1 MSLATPAA
9 PIRLGVVCDY
19 LEERWPSMDLMPEMI
34 LRHLAEQHATEILA
48 ERIRPPWRNRLVKLP
63 GLGKSGLA
71 RNADRV
77 WNRHLHYPRQI
88 RKYVK
93 SNCFDLFHL
102 VDHSYAQL
110 LHEFPTGRTVVTC
123 HDLDTFKCLLEPT
136 SEPRPKWFKALANRS
151 LRGFQKAAAIA
162 CNSQATYAAILHYG
176 LLPQEK
182 LRVVHVAVHPA
193 CTPKPDTESDAR
205 ATAFL
210 GPTPTDLTPEIL
222 HVGSNIPR
230 KRIDVLLNVFARIQ
244 KAVPGAR
251 LIKVGGRF
259 TPEQQS
265 LAESLGVAAAITFVP
280 YVEPEDYAV
289 IAAIYRR
296 ASILLQTSDS
306 EGFGLPVAE
315 AMACGTVVL
324 ASDLPILREVGG
336 DAAIYRPV
344 AAFEE
349 WADAA
354 ITFLKEKAEHSEN
367 YQERRAKGITQAARF
382 SWNAHVDILMQMY
395 QDVLAERPV
404 TRQN

>member
-1 MSLATPAA
+1 MSLTT

-19 LEERWPSMDLMPEMI
+19 LEEHWPSMDLMPEMI
-34 LRHLAEQHATEILA
+34 LRHLGEQHTTEILA
-48 ERIRPPWRNRLVKLP
+48 ERILPPWRHRLIKLP
-63 GLGKSGLA
+63 GLGNSGLA

-77 WNRHLHYPRQI
+77 WNRHLLYPRQI
-88 RKYVK
+88 RQYAK
-93 SNCFDLFHL
+93 SNRFDLFHL

-110 LHEFPTGRTVVTC
+110 LHDLPAGRTIVTC
-123 HDLDTFKCLLEPT
+123 HDLDTFKCLLEPK

-151 LRGFQKAAAIA
+151 LRGLQKAAAIA
-162 CNSQATYAAILHYG
+162 CNSQATYTAILQYG

-193 CTPKPDTESDAR
+193 CTPNPNIEADAR

-210 GPTPTDLTPEIL
+210 GPLSTDLTPEIL

-230 KRIDVLLNVFARIQ
+230 KRIDVLLNVFERIQ
-244 KAVPGAR
+244 KAIPGAR

-265 LAESLGVAAAITFVP
+265 LVDSLGIAAAITFVP
-280 YVEPEDYAV
+280 YVDPEDYAV

-315 AMACGTVVL
+315 AMACGAVVL
-324 ASDLPILREVGG
+324 ASDLPILKEVGG

-344 AAFEE
+344 AAIEE
-349 WADAA
+349 WANAA
-354 ITFLKEKAEHSEN
+354 ITFLNEKASHSKN
-367 YQERRAKGITQAARF
+367 YQDRRAKGITQAARF
-382 SWNAHVDILMQMY
+382 SWNNHVNMLMQMY
-395 QDVLAERPV
+395 RDVLNNRPV
-404 TRQN
+404 TSLSQI